1 MGVDVVQGGFGGLG
15 TLYVVVGITIRYDM
29 WALYLNHLSKLSITV
44 R

>member
-15 TLYVVVGITIRYDM
+15 TLDVVVGITIRYDM
-29 WALYLNHLSKLSITV
+29 WALYLNHLIKHPLSV